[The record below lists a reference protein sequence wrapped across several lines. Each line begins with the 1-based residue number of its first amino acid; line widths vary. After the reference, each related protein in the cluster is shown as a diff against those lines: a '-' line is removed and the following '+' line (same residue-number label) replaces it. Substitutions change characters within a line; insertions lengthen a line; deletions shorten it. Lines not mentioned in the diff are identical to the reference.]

1 MQISFPSIKLMPSIL
16 LNNGWLLP
24 IVLSILLHIT
34 LLFNSEMEQKTYTVA
49 IPSVSNVS
57 FSIAKSSSSEEV
69 REKGIKR
76 KPTNKMIVQNND
88 TKDAKA
94 QDVPI
99 VLTQNLG
106 ITEISPKYPRRAIE
120 FNWQGKTVV
129 LARVVNGVKQE
140 IVLHTSSGYNILD
153 HSAVNAVKSWS
164 VPQNIRGGE
173 YWVKIPIEF
182 QIKQN

>member
-1 MQISFPSIKLMPSIL
+1 
-16 LNNGWLLP
+16 
-24 IVLSILLHIT
+24 
-34 LLFNSEMEQKTYTVA
+34 
-49 IPSVSNVS
+49 
-57 FSIAKSSSSEEV
+57 
-69 REKGIKR
+69 
-76 KPTNKMIVQNND
+76 MIVQNND